1 LIAAEFFNFSL
12 LWFRFCEGGRGKNR
26 ELLVES
32 MELGG
37 LTGGSPIE
45 ERIVIVG
52 GGIGG
57 LACALALH
65 RCVN

>member
-1 LIAAEFFNFSL
+1 VKVE
-12 LWFRFCEGGRGKNR
+12 GKNR
-26 ELLVES
+26 EFLVES
-32 MELGG
+32 MELEG

-52 GGIGG
+52 GGVGG

-65 RCVN
+65 RYVN

>member
-1 LIAAEFFNFSL
+1 LIAAEFFIFL
-12 LWFRFCEGGRGKNR
+12 CCGFDFVKAEGKKSGAFGR
-26 ELLVES
+26 ES
-32 MELGG
+32 MKLGG

-52 GGIGG
+52 GGVGG

>member
-1 LIAAEFFNFSL
+1 VKAE
-12 LWFRFCEGGRGKNR
+12 GKKNR
-26 ELLVES
+26 QLLVES

>member
-1 LIAAEFFNFSL
+1 LIAAEFIYFSL
-12 LWFRFCEGGRGKNR
+12 LWFRFCEGGREKNR
-26 ELLVES
+26 DLLVES

>member
-1 LIAAEFFNFSL
+1 
-12 LWFRFCEGGRGKNR
+12 
-26 ELLVES
+26 

-37 LTGGSPIE
+37 LTGDSPIE
-45 ERIVIVG
+45 ETIVIVG
-52 GGIGG
+52 GGVGG